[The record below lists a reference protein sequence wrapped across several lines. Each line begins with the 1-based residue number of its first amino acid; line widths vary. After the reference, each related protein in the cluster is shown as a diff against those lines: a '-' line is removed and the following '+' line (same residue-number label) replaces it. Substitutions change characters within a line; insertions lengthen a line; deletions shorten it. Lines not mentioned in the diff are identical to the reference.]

1 MRTTVRVRTHHDGQ
15 KLQSVPFVQDF
26 SIDDGHYVF
35 SVDRNDLDRAMAL
48 RMKTLVQAALTS
60 FVGLVA
66 FGLLVF
72 VPAGTFD
79 YWRGW
84 AFIAVFAAATLIPS
98 AYLAVT
104 NPDALRRRMQA
115 GPAAETRPVQKVII
129 VVAFLSMGAMIAIS
143 ALDFRFG
150 WSTVSAAVSVVGLVL
165 VAVGLTIAMLVT
177 IQNGY
182 AAANVT
188 VESAQQLSS
197 TGWYGFVRHPMY
209 FGNVILMIGIPLAL
223 GSYWALLIV
232 VPSLTV
238 LAVRIND
245 EEAMLKQELAGY
257 RANVATAGV
266 AAPVLSTIEDG
277 ISVGLVLLAI
287 LLPVVVLVVLAL
299 LIWAFFQLWRRR
311 RRRQAAAAQPT

>member
-1 MRTTVRVRTHHDGQ
+1 M
-15 KLQSVPFVQDF
+15 
-26 SIDDGHYVF
+26 
-35 SVDRNDLDRAMAL
+35 
-48 RMKTLVQAALTS
+48 
-60 FVGLVA
+60 A

-143 ALDFRFG
+143 ALDFGFG
-150 WSTVSAAVSVVGLVL
+150 WSMVSAAISVVGLVL

-197 TGWYGFVRHPMY
+197 TGWYRFVRHPMY

-245 EEAMLKQELAGY
+245 EEAMLRQELAGY
-257 RANVATAGV
+257 REYTEKVHY
-266 AAPVLSTIEDG
+266 
-277 ISVGLVLLAI
+277 
-287 LLPVVVLVVLAL
+287 
-299 LIWAFFQLWRRR
+299 QLMPYVW
-311 RRRQAAAAQPT
+311 